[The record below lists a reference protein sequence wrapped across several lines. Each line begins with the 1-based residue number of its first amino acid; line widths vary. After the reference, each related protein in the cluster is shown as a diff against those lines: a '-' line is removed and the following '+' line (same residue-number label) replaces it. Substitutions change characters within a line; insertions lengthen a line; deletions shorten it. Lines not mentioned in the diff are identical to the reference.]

1 MIVSVFGLG
10 AVGLPLSLILSK
22 RGIKVYGVDINKNRL
37 KNIREGKSGLFE
49 YFENKSIDEIILE
62 EISKGNFIPTDN
74 FNEALKNSNVI
85 MITIPLPLRR
95 DKSIN
100 YDYLIKGVENI
111 GLNLKKGDL
120 VILRSTVPIGTTRKI
135 VLPLLEGY
143 SNLKVEEDFYLSYVP
158 ERMAEGKAFEELINM
173 TTVIGG
179 IGERS
184 VSKTL
189 EFFKKYFNGDY
200 HIVSRVEVSE
210 ASKIIENLQRDL
222 NIAMVNSLSLILL
235 NEGLIP
241 NEVIETAKT
250 HKRVKNLL
258 SPGLGVGGHC
268 LPYAYYYL
276 KESIKNKDKNLS
288 IFEIGRKIND
298 DMPKKVLNLIIK
310 KLKEKGKDSKNLK
323 ITILGLAMKDFSK
336 DIRESPS
343 LKFLNLAKRYFKE
356 VLVYDNEVELN
367 IQEKVETLEDALK
380 NCDVLVIPILQNSYK
395 DLKFDDIRNL
405 INDGA
410 LIVDIKNL
418 FKKSDLE
425 KSNFDYI
432 IF

>member
-22 RGIKVYGVDINKNRL
+22 KGIKVYGVDINKNRL

-200 HIVSRVEVSE
+200 HIVSRVEVGE

-235 NEGLIP
+235 NCGLIP

-367 IQEKVETLEDALK
+367 IQEKVKTLEDALK

-432 IF
+432 NF

>member
-22 RGIKVYGVDINKNRL
+22 KGLKVYGVDINKNRL

-200 HIVSRVEVSE
+200 HIVSRVEVGE

>member
-1 MIVSVFGLG
+1 
-10 AVGLPLSLILSK
+10 
-22 RGIKVYGVDINKNRL
+22 
-37 KNIREGKSGLFE
+37 
-49 YFENKSIDEIILE
+49 
-62 EISKGNFIPTDN
+62 
-74 FNEALKNSNVI
+74 
-85 MITIPLPLRR
+85 
-95 DKSIN
+95 
-100 YDYLIKGVENI
+100 LIKGVENI

-200 HIVSRVEVSE
+200 HIVSRVEVGE

-235 NEGLIP
+235 NCGLIP

-367 IQEKVETLEDALK
+367 IQEKVKTLEDALK

>member
-22 RGIKVYGVDINKNRL
+22 KGIKVYGVDINKNKL

-200 HIVSRVEVSE
+200 HIVSRVEVGE

-235 NEGLIP
+235 NCGLIP

-276 KESIKNKDKNLS
+276 KESVKNKDKNLS

-367 IQEKVETLEDALK
+367 IQEKVKTLEDALK

>member
-22 RGIKVYGVDINKNRL
+22 KGLKVYGVDINKNRL

-62 EISKGNFIPTDN
+62 EMSKGNFIPTDD
-74 FNEALKNSNVI
+74 FKDALEKSNVI
-85 MITIPLPLRR
+85 MITIPLPLKR

-200 HIVSRVEVSE
+200 HIVSRVEVGE

-222 NIAMVNSLSLILL
+222 NIAMVNSLSLTLL
-235 NEGLIP
+235 NCGLIP

-356 VLVYDNEVELN
+356 VFVYDPEINLN
-367 IQEKVETLEDALK
+367 IKEKVENLEDALK

-395 DLKFDDIRNL
+395 DLKIDDIRNL

>member
-22 RGIKVYGVDINKNRL
+22 KGLKVYGVDINKNRL

-85 MITIPLPLRR
+85 MITIPLPLKR

-200 HIVSRVEVSE
+200 HIVSRVEVGE

-276 KESIKNKDKNLS
+276 KESVKNKDKNLS

>member
-22 RGIKVYGVDINKNRL
+22 KGLKVYGVDINKNRL

-200 HIVSRVEVSE
+200 HIVSRVEVGE

-235 NEGLIP
+235 NCGLIP

-395 DLKFDDIRNL
+395 DLKFDDIKNL